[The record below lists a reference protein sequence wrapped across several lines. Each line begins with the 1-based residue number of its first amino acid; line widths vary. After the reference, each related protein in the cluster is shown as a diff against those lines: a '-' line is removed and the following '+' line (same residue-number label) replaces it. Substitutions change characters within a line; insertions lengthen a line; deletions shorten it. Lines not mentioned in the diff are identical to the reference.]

1 MHRDSSRSIH
11 ALKPL
16 RIGIDTHQ
24 EPVVYLRSESHI
36 CRSEGLEAL
45 SRIALS
51 VNDRTLIA
59 TLNVV
64 HDGLLSE
71 DTIGLSEA
79 AWRVLHP
86 AAGERVRISHAPDVA
101 SMGAVRAKIF
111 GHRLGETQLH
121 SIIRDV
127 VAGRYIDVELAAFIT
142 ACGTEHLD
150 NDEIIGLTRAMIDS
164 GERLSWNQAPI
175 YDKHSVGGLPGN
187 RTTPLIVAICAANG
201 MTIPKTSSRAITS
214 PAGTADTMEV
224 LAPVN
229 LSLEAMRRVVEREHG
244 CIVWGGAVHLS
255 PADDI
260 LIRVERA
267 LDIDSEGQMVASVL
281 SKKAAAGSTHVVI
294 DVPVGPTA
302 KVRTRHDAI
311 HISEIMRLVGKAV
324 GMDVRSVITD
334 GSQPVG
340 RGIGP
345 ALEAQDILAVLQ
357 GKPEA
362 PADLADRATELAGAL
377 LELAGL
383 ATTINGKQLAALTL
397 KSGDAWRKF
406 QAICEAQ
413 GGMRSPPV
421 APLVHPVASDRSGRI
436 TAIDNRRLSRV
447 AKLAGAPA
455 AVAAGLTL
463 EKHLGDSVTTGEPL
477 IILHAEAPGELDYTL
492 EYLDTNPDI
501 FTIGN

>member
-1 MHRDSSRSIH
+1 MHQISSPADH
-11 ALKPL
+11 ALKPQ

-24 EPVVYLRSESHI
+24 EPVVYLRSESHV

-51 VNDRTLIA
+51 VDDRTLIA

-64 HDGLLSE
+64 HDHLMSE

-86 AAGERVRISHAPDVA
+86 APGERVHISHAPDVP
-101 SMGAVRAKIF
+101 SMDAVRAKIF
-111 GHRLGETQLH
+111 GHRLSEAQLH

-127 VAGRYIDVELAAFIT
+127 VAGRYTDVELAAFIT
-142 ACGTEHLD
+142 ACGSEHLD

-164 GERLSWNQAPI
+164 GERLSWSQAPI
-175 YDKHSVGGLPGN
+175 YDKHCVGGLPGN
-187 RTTPLIVAICAANG
+187 RTTPLIVAICAVHG

-214 PAGTADTMEV
+214 PSGTADTMEV

-229 LSLEAMRRVVEREHG
+229 LSLEAMRGVVEREGG

-281 SKKAAAGSTHVVI
+281 SKKAAAGSTRVVI
-294 DVPVGPTA
+294 DIPVGRTA
-302 KVRTRHDAI
+302 KVRTRHDGI
-311 HISEIMRLVGKAV
+311 HLAEVMQLVGKVV
-324 GMDVRSVITD
+324 GMDVHSVITD

-345 ALEAQDILAVLQ
+345 ALEAQDILAILQ
-357 GKPEA
+357 GKPDGL
-362 PADLADRATELAGAL
+362 ADLADRATELAGAL

-383 ATTINGKQLAALTL
+383 AATARGKQLAARTL
-397 KSGDAWRKF
+397 QNGDAWRKF
-406 QAICEAQ
+406 QAICDAQ

-421 APLVHPVASDRSGRI
+421 APLVHPVASRHGGRI
-436 TAIDNRRLSRV
+436 TAIDNRRLARA

-463 EKHLGDSVTTGEPL
+463 EKHVGDPVATGEPL
-477 IILHAEAPGELDYTL
+477 FILHAEAPGELEYAL
-492 EYLDTNPDI
+492 EYLDSNTDI